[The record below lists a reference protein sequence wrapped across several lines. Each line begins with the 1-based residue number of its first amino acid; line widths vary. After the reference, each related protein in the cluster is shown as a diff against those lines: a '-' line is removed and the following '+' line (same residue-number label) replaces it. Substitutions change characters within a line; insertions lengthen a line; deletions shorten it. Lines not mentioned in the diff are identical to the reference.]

1 MEISQTSMKGN
12 PFNMTREAYLAQTR
26 DGHMFIL
33 EGRLKSYQ
41 MRASAACLPA
51 RGDN

>member
-12 PFNMTREAYLAQTR
+12 PFIMTRKVYWAQTR

-41 MRASAACLPA
+41 LRTLAACSWK
-51 RGDN
+51 